1 MEHDKANE
9 QDDISDSELQA
20 ICNQVESELAKNG
33 PLSYEELNREID
45 AMNEQS
51 SAKGIGAIV
60 PRVVIAT
67 KTKGP
72 RMSTRKKGNE
82 GALKAAGTKSRRG
95 KPPEFDTSTPEEARI
110 LRQAYRAASAAISR
124 ASKKDLEFDEK
135 WMLNSHNQIIAQKFR
150 CAVTGL
156 EFHLDKHKTK
166 GAGGTHMAPSPDRID
181 AERGYV
187 EDNVRW
193 VLWAVNR
200 AKGEMPHELF
210 VEICRAVVKCHDA
223 QG

>member
-1 MEHDKANE
+1 MKHDKANE
-9 QDDISDSELQA
+9 QDDISESELQA

-51 SAKGIGAIV
+51 SATGIGTINA
-60 PRVVIAT
+60 RAVIAT
-67 KTKGP
+67 KAKGP
-72 RMSTRKKGNE
+72 RMSTSKKGNE
-82 GALKAAGTKSRRG
+82 GALKAVETMKRRG
-95 KPPEFDTSTPEEARI
+95 KPPKFDTSTPEEARI
-110 LRQAYRAASAAISR
+110 LKQAYRAASAAISR
-124 ASKKDLEFDEK
+124 ASKLNLEFDEQ

-156 EFHLDKHKTK
+156 EFHLDKYKTK

-181 AERGYV
+181 AEKGYV
-187 EDNVRW
+187 EGNVRW

-200 AKGEMPHELF
+200 AKGEMPHDVF
-210 VEICRAVVKCHDA
+210 VEICRAVVKDHKP